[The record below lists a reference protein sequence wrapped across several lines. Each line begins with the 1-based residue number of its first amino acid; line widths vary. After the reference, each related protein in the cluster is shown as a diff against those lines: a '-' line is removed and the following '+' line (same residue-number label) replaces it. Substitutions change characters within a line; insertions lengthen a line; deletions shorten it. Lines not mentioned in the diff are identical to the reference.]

1 MARGGRWGVRVLDA
15 IAALEGAEAAPAA
28 PPVDIL
34 AALDALDAAARRPVP
49 APVPE
54 PDCEPRRESLRAFVA
69 RVAHPDRMAW
79 PESWLRQ
86 TDSLDGWRCRT
97 LWQDVLR
104 VSLIDACDEVL
115 KAFRKRRPQRPVS
128 WVGTADFHKVCALA
142 GFDGEAVAERTR
154 RALATAAGAQAMCD
168 ALSPKGKAGER

>member
-1 MARGGRWGVRVLDA
+1 MSVLDA
-15 IAALEGAEAAPAA
+15 IAALDGAGAAGVPWR
-28 PPVDIL
+28 VDIL

-49 APVPE
+49 EPQPEPQPE

-128 WVGTADFHKVCALA
+128 WVGTADFHEVCALA
-142 GFDGEAVAERTR
+142 GFDGEAVAARTR
-154 RALATAAGAQAMCD
+154 RALATAAGAQAMRD
-168 ALSPKGKAGER
+168 ALAPQGKAGER